1 MTTALLQDLT
11 PQQRL
16 ANIVAEVTDDGRRVV
31 QFFMRVAECRLDSE
45 GFQPN
50 HRMDAAKELVKIG
63 LTEFEDY
70 IAANP
75 SPPKRRKSRRKAQD
89 ISPEVEQAREELAQY
104 ARELTDDGRTVIR
117 LYSEIMDGFRNDEN
131 FKPHHRIAAG
141 RELLL
146 RGFGPVSAWT
156 QPEPAPADSQ
166 ITDHHQNQT
175 NHRRGS
181 PLGNHSSDHASESQ
195 TEAHPSLSL
204 TPTVSEYLSDAV
216 EAYEEQS
223 PLRQLLPQDILDI
236 VDSEDR
242 LDDCPCAIAESEDR
256 DIPCPENEECPYYDL
271 EFPKFTE
278 EQRARIKEE
287 ALRGLQMRAEM
298 LWGAPSPSED
308 DP

>member
-1 MTTALLQDLT
+1 MTTATEILS

-31 QFFMRVAECRLDSE
+31 QFFMQVAEGRLDSE

-89 ISPEVEQAREELAQY
+89 ISPEVELAREELAQY
-104 ARELTDDGRTVIR
+104 ARELTQDGKTVIR

-141 RELLL
+141 KELLL
-146 RGFGPVSAWT
+146 RGFGPVSAWSEPEPMVQPQPQAES
-156 QPEPAPADSQ
+156 QPEPLPKPMIDY
-166 ITDHHQNQT
+166 IN
-175 NHRRGS
+175 
-181 PLGNHSSDHASESQ
+181 
-195 TEAHPSLSL
+195 
-204 TPTVSEYLSDAV
+204 DALR
-216 EAYEEQS
+216 AYEEPNPLEETLS
-223 PLRQLLPQDILDI
+223 PELMEVIESDEPI
-236 VDSEDR
+236 E
-242 LDDCPCAIAESEDR
+242 CPCSIAESEGRDR
-256 DIPCPENEECPYYDL
+256 PCPENEDECPYFGL
-271 EFPKFTE
+271 ELPKHTE
-278 EQRARIKEE
+278 EESERIKEW
-287 ALRGLQMRAEM
+287 AVDGLRRRFEM
-298 LWGAPSPSED
+298 IWGAQTPSEE

>member
-1 MTTALLQDLT
+1 MKIDTDNLT

-31 QFFMRVAECRLDSE
+31 QFFMQVAEGRLDSE

-70 IAANP
+70 IAANQ

-156 QPEPAPADSQ
+156 QPERAPADSQ

-175 NHRRGS
+175 NH
-181 PLGNHSSDHASESQ
+181 SSDQ
-195 TEAHPSLSL
+195 
-204 TPTVSEYLSDAV
+204 
-216 EAYEEQS
+216 
-223 PLRQLLPQDILDI
+223 PQDNPTL
-236 VDSEDR
+236 
-242 LDDCPCAIAESEDR
+242 
-256 DIPCPENEECPYYDL
+256 
-271 EFPKFTE
+271 
-278 EQRARIKEE
+278 
-287 ALRGLQMRAEM
+287 AL
-298 LWGAPSPSED
+298 
-308 DP
+308 